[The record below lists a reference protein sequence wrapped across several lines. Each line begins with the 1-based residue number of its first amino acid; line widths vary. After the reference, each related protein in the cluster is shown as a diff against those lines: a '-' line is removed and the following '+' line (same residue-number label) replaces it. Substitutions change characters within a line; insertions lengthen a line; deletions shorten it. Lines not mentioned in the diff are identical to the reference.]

1 MRQESLLNLRQL
13 VLDQTNKRIF
23 FAIDC
28 ASNMPPAEKP
38 GPARNRRG
46 RFCVTAVVFV
56 LCVTHAYAQ
65 DQRNVTEPRIPQSC
79 ATLTASLRSSMVKL
93 YKAGTLPV
101 SARGKVKLR
110 KLLPDVI
117 AGFEIDRMEFPGGA
131 YMAGIPHTPGTR
143 EYLTCESGA
152 VQLSVGGESWDLAPG
167 DVLVFRGDQK
177 HGYRNSG
184 AQTAVAYSVVALA
197 PAAN

>member
-1 MRQESLLNLRQL
+1 MANSTGSNLAA
-13 VLDQTNKRIF
+13 NI
-23 FAIDC
+23 
-28 ASNMPPAEKP
+28 
-38 GPARNRRG
+38 RRLRETRG
-46 RFCVTAVVFV
+46 MT
-56 LCVTHAYAQ
+56 Q
-65 DQRNVTEPRIPQSC
+65 DQMARVSKIPRPTWANLESGGSNP
-79 ATLTASLRSSMVKL
+79 TLSVLIKAANALQVPLEELIGPPRAMVKL

-143 EYLTCESGA
+143 EYLTCESGT
-152 VQLSVGGESWDLAPG
+152 VQLSVGGEAWDLSPG

-177 HGYRNSG
+177 HGYRNPG

>member
-1 MRQESLLNLRQL
+1 MARVSKIPRPTWANLESGESNPTLS
-13 VLDQTNKRIF
+13 VLIKAANALQVPLEELIG
-23 FAIDC
+23 
-28 ASNMPPAEKP
+28 PPRA
-38 GPARNRRG
+38 
-46 RFCVTAVVFV
+46 
-56 LCVTHAYAQ
+56 
-65 DQRNVTEPRIPQSC
+65 
-79 ATLTASLRSSMVKL
+79 MVKL
-93 YKAGTLPV
+93 YRAATLPV

-117 AGFEIDRMEFPGGA
+117 AGFEIDRMEIPGGA

-152 VQLSVGGESWDLAPG
+152 VQLSVGGESWDLNPG

-177 HGYRNSG
+177 HGYRNPG

-197 PAAN
+197 PAAS